1 MKRKKNSGEQM
12 QYDYEI
18 IQECTRQIEDEYS
31 RAAINKKTQY
41 GYKDGSVEKVTT
53 IIHRQSKGAILLTAI
68 SFFLVGAMLCAAFIL
83 AGKVFDGIFSFGGT
97 SLNSGVLNEI
107 YERNVSGVVLIS
119 SVSTVQ
125 DGMVAENIGTG
136 FFVTEDGY
144 ILTNEHVVRDATDI
158 AVKLFD
164 GTEHTATLVGKD
176 ILTDVAVLHIDGN
189 GYNALSIGDSSS
201 VRTGDFVMAIGHPT
215 GIELAF
221 TATYG
226 NVSAIARDINIDGK
240 VNNYIQIDAA
250 LNPGNSGGPLF
261 DINGNVIGMNT
272 AKTTA
277 AGHDDDGELISAEG
291 LGYALPISKVM
302 ELYSNIIA
310 SGTGSQP
317 GLGLQVI
324 TIEPERAQ
332 YYNIPVGVLVYTVTK
347 DGPAD
352 KAGLYPNDIITSV
365 DGVTITTSD
374 EFIAIVRSHKVGD
387 SLRIGYQSGDE
398 SKECIVTLI
407 DFNDIGDEILDN
419 FYGGAIYGY

>member
-1 MKRKKNSGEQM
+1 MKRKKNSEEQT

-18 IQECTRQIEDEYS
+18 IEECAKQIEDEYS
-31 RAAINKKTQY
+31 HSDERRKTQY
-41 GYKDGSVEKVTT
+41 SYKNGSVEKVTT
-53 IIHRQSKGAILLTAI
+53 IIHRQSKGTILLTAI
-68 SFFLVGAMLCAAFIL
+68 SFFLVGAMLFSAFIL
-83 AGKVFDGIFSFGGT
+83 AGKFFDGIFSFGGT

-119 SVSTVQ
+119 SVSKTQ

-144 ILTNEHVVRDATDI
+144 ILTNEHVVRDAADI

-164 GTEHTATLVGKD
+164 GTEHTATLIGKD
-176 ILTDVAVLHIDGN
+176 VLTDVAVIRIDGT
-189 GYNALSIGDSSS
+189 GYNALSIGDSAS

-302 ELYSNIIA
+302 ELYSSIIT

-387 SLRIGYQSGDE
+387 TIHIGYQSGNE
-398 SKECIVTLI
+398 KKECDVTLI
-407 DFNDIGDEILDN
+407 DFNDIGNEILDN
-419 FYGGAIYGY
+419 IYGGAEYGY

>member
-1 MKRKKNSGEQM
+1 MKRKKNSEEQT

-18 IQECTRQIEDEYS
+18 IEECAKQIEDEYS
-31 RAAINKKTQY
+31 HSDVRRKTQY
-41 GYKDGSVEKVTT
+41 SYKNGSVEKVTT
-53 IIHRQSKGAILLTAI
+53 IIHRQSKGTILLTAI
-68 SFFLVGAMLCAAFIL
+68 SFFLVGAMLFSAFIL
-83 AGKVFDGIFSFGGT
+83 AGKFFDGIFSFGGT

-119 SVSTVQ
+119 SVSKTQ

-144 ILTNEHVVRDATDI
+144 ILTNEHVVRDAADI

-164 GTEHTATLVGKD
+164 GTEHTATLIGKD
-176 ILTDVAVLHIDGN
+176 VLTDVAVIRIDGT
-189 GYNALSIGDSSS
+189 GYNALSIGDSAS

-302 ELYSNIIA
+302 ELYSSIIT

-387 SLRIGYQSGDE
+387 TIHIGYQSGNE
-398 SKECIVTLI
+398 KKECDVTLI
-407 DFNDIGDEILDN
+407 DFNDIGNEILDN
-419 FYGGAIYGY
+419 FYGGAEYGY

>member
-1 MKRKKNSGEQM
+1 MKKKKNNKLM
-12 QYDYEI
+12 QCDYDM
-18 IQECTRQIEDEYS
+18 IQECVEQIEDEYS
-31 RAAINKKTQY
+31 CTGIRKKTDY
-41 GYKDGSVEKVTT
+41 NFKDGCVEKRTT
-53 IIHRQSKGAILLTAI
+53 VIHRQSNGAILLTAI
-68 SFFLVGAMLCAAFIL
+68 SFFLVGAMLCSAFIL
-83 AGKVFDGIFSFGGT
+83 VGKFFNGIFSLGGST
-97 SLNSGVLNEI
+97 SFDSSTLNEI

-119 SVSTVQ
+119 SISTTQ
-125 DGMVAENIGTG
+125 DGTVAENIGTG

-144 ILTNEHVVRDATDI
+144 ILTNEHVVRDASDI
-158 AVKLFD
+158 AVKLYD
-164 GTEHTATLVGKD
+164 GTEHTATLIGRDV
-176 ILTDVAVLHIDGN
+176 LTDVAVLHIGGN
-189 GYNALSIGDSSS
+189 GYSALSIGDSAS
-201 VRTGDFVMAIGHPT
+201 VRIGDFVMAIGHPT
-215 GIELAF
+215 GIDLAF

-226 NVSAIARDINIDGK
+226 NVSAIGRDINIDGK
-240 VNNYIQIDAA
+240 VNSYIQIDAA

-302 ELYSNIIA
+302 ELYSNIIT

-324 TIEPERAQ
+324 TIEPERAE

-365 DGVTITTSD
+365 DGITITTSE
-374 EFIAIVRSHKVGD
+374 EFVAIVRSHKVGD
-387 SLRIGYQSGDE
+387 TIHIGYQSGNE
-398 SKECIVTLI
+398 SNECDVILI